1 MGSQKQSLVAGWLMS
16 LVLASQESKQEMDA
30 EELHLYARSGICYQ
44 NGTLQQS
51 KTDIA
56 GVTSGCL

>member
-1 MGSQKQSLVAGWLMS
+1 MAGWLMS
-16 LVLASQESKQEMDA
+16 LVLASQSKQEMDA
-30 EELHLYARSGICYQ
+30 EELYLYARSGICYQ

-56 GVTSGCL
+56 GVTSGCLKTC